1 MTNRKAIPDN
11 VQANIM
17 EKSAA
22 RCAICYGTRMNTN
35 AVYPAPGFQI
45 AHIDKNAAN
54 SAENNLALLCIPC
67 HSMYDSILR
76 QAKNY
81 KPENIRRWRDQLY
94 ADVAANRLPLPM
106 THPQHVTAVTTV
118 SLSVPDPHVI
128 LLREFLS
135 KAGEITQLLC
145 GDGTYLSIAIQ
156 HSRREYIKANFS
168 HWLTNPL
175 RNRRG
180 DIAALQDKFVRV
192 LMELAS
198 SYEYLGTLDDAP
210 PHIIPIGYFN
220 DIGHAIKVPEQ
231 YCCGELFHV
240 IDVRDEWI
248 GETLTRLRDIYYDLD
263 RLAME

>member
-1 MTNRKAIPDN
+1 MTNRKEIPDN

-22 RCAICYGTRMNTN
+22 RCAICYGTRMNTD
-35 AVYPAPGFQI
+35 AVYPVPGFQL
-45 AHIDKNAAN
+45 AHIDRNAAN

-67 HSMYDSILR
+67 HSMYDSTFR

-81 KPENIRRWRDQLY
+81 RPENIRRWRDQLY
-94 ADVAANRLPLPM
+94 EDVAANRLPPPM
-106 THPQHVTAVTTV
+106 TYPQCAASVTQVSQSVSDHHV
-118 SLSVPDPHVI
+118 S

-135 KAGEITQLLC
+135 KAGQITQVLC
-145 GDGTYLSIAIQ
+145 GDGTYLSIAIE
-156 HSRREYIKANFS
+156 HNRLEYIKANFS

-175 RNRRG
+175 RSRRG
-180 DIAALQDKFVRV
+180 DIAALQDEFIRV
-192 LMELAS
+192 LMEFAS

-248 GETLTRLRDIYYDLD
+248 RKTLTRLRDIYNDLD